1 MTQTDLSD
9 LMSAIM
15 QADIEK
21 EGVTEPPL
29 LAEKRVLSVFDL

>member
-1 MTQTDLSD
+1 MIRADLSD

-29 LAEKRVLSVFDL
+29 LAKKRMPSVFGL

>member
-9 LMSAIM
+9 LMWTIA

-29 LAEKRVLSVFDL
+29 LTAKADVVGV

>member
-9 LMSAIM
+9 LMCAIV
-15 QADIEK
+15 QADIER

-29 LAEKRVLSVFDL
+29 PAEKRTSSVFDL

>member
-9 LMSAIM
+9 LMSAII

-21 EGVTEPPL
+21 DGVTEPPL
-29 LAEKRVLSVFDL
+29 LTQKRMPSVFDL

>member
-1 MTQTDLSD
+1 MSQTDLSD
-9 LMSAIM
+9 LMFAIM

-29 LAEKRVLSVFDL
+29 LAEKRMPSVFDL